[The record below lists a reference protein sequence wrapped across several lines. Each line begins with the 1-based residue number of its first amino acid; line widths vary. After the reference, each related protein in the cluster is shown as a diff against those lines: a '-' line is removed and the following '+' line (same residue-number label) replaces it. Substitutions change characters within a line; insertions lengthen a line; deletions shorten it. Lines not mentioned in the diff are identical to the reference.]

1 MIVTITLDADTLQGE
16 APVTVLFGV
25 VNPRAQ
31 LGEPSI
37 TLSWDGTN
45 FDLEDMRQ
53 YLRELE
59 ETRDKYR
66 EIMRALERK

>member
-1 MIVTITLDADTLQGE
+1 MIVTITLDADPLQGE
-16 APVTVLFGV
+16 APVTLQFGI
-25 VNPRAQ
+25 VNPQAQ
-31 LGEPSI
+31 VGEPSV
-37 TLSWDGTN
+37 TLSWDGTS

-66 EIMRALERK
+66 EIMRALGK